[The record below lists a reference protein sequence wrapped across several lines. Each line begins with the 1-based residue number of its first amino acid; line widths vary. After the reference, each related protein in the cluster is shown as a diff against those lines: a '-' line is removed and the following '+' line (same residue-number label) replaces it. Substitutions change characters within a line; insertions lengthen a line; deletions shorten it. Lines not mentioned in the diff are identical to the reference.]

1 MSPAKK
7 DAGIVIIIGLAAYTL
22 SLIFDL
28 AEHLNTWLAGYE
40 HLQLDEVPFT
50 LFVLALLSTWFSHRR
65 IAEIR
70 LETERRKAAE
80 EALSTSQRLYKT
92 LFDGDL
98 AGNFVM
104 DVNGNVEMFN
114 EAFANIV
121 GGTSLAQNIRH
132 YFRFEWSAFIQQL
145 STDTEIHFGRLSL
158 RRLDHLPC
166 YVVARF
172 VYMPSTFAHQSQPSP
187 RVHGYLVDI
196 TEQCLAE
203 FDLEKTL
210 KENQVLARHAMQV
223 QEKERKHIAREIHDE
238 TGQYLTAIRMDALAV
253 QKSSPEQVV
262 NIAHRIASN
271 TEHIQK
277 SVRALIKYLR
287 PLALD
292 SVGLIGAIEQLLS
305 DTRKL
310 HPSIHYALTIAPE
323 CKHLSEEVNIVVF
336 RVIQEALT
344 NIARHAHAANV
355 GIVLGVQQ
363 RQANTLLSLEIHDD
377 GAGIDQRIQSQG
389 VGLVGMRERIES
401 LQGAFNLKSA
411 RNAGT
416 LISATI
422 PIASTPPFLLIKD
435 PL

>member
-7 DAGIVIIIGLAAYTL
+7 DAGIVIIIGLAAYIL

-50 LFVLALLSTWFSHRR
+50 LFVLAMLSTWFSHRR

-104 DVNGNVEMFN
+104 DVNGNIEMFN

-121 GGTSLAQNIRH
+121 GGASLAQNIRH
-132 YFRFEWSAFIQQL
+132 YFRFEWNAFIHQL

-172 VYMPSTFAHQSQPSP
+172 VYMPSTFAQQTQSSPS
-187 RVHGYLVDI
+187 VHGYLVDI

-223 QEKERKHIAREIHDE
+223 QEKERKHIAQEIHDE

-253 QKSSPEQVV
+253 QKSNPEQVM

-310 HPSIHYALTIAPE
+310 HPSIHYTLTIAPE

-355 GIVLGVQQ
+355 GIVLAVQQ
-363 RQANTLLSLEIHDD
+363 RQATTLLSLEIHDD
-377 GAGIDQRIQSQG
+377 GVGIDQRIQSQG

-411 RNAGT
+411 KNAGT

-422 PIASTPPFLLIKD
+422 PIASAPPFLLIKD